1 MRRWNLLLALISL
14 VLLLCVEQSLEPPTL
29 TGVGQ
34 SPDPQA
40 STGIMRPV
48 KQRPVKPRS
57 STEITFANF
66 AIQQMFLSNHPGMT
80 EIKGEPTIG
89 ARFFARA
96 WIYDWEAIAT
106 AKFEA
111 VDENG
116 NFIQKILI
124 NRETGANGDSDFYGV
139 IKIPDR
145 PFRVVMS
152 GEGWDG
158 KTFTRTFERL
168 FKPTTHHQNAI
179 LIPPGG
185 SPVDERKSRQLVED
199 YLNEMEEDVRKKA
212 GDMIVMPRTGVS
224 NVMYAPYFSKT
235 GHQLGLRITYDIQF
249 SQDGYF
255 NPELDIFL
263 DYKKEDWRGRIDM
276 KPLTGSIEPKPEESG
291 SPQVQPHM
299 LAYGAGY
306 LYKAGTTYHFTAEY
320 VPNYAVQNE
329 EKTKFCIYHD
339 PYNES
344 PQMQTALREILADN
358 APTPYTLEIRNTD
371 FFGVIE
377 GLPSQGI
384 LLKNFL
390 AEGAKDCRRDQ

>member
-14 VLLLCVEQSLEPPTL
+14 VLLLCLEQSLDPQTL

-34 SPDPQA
+34 LTDPQA
-40 STGIMRPV
+40 SMGIMRPV
-48 KQRPVKPRS
+48 KQRPIKPRS

-185 SPVDERKSRQLVED
+185 SPVDKTKSRQLVED
-199 YLNEMEEDVRKKA
+199 YLNKMEEDVRKKA
-212 GDMIVMPRTGVS
+212 GDMIVMPRTRVS

-235 GHQLGLRITYDIQF
+235 GRQLGLRITYDIQF

-276 KPLTGSIEPKPEESG
+276 KPLTGSIEPKPEEAG

-306 LYKAGTTYHFTAEY
+306 LYKADTTYHFTAE
-320 VPNYAVQNE
+320 
-329 EKTKFCIYHD
+329 
-339 PYNES
+339 
-344 PQMQTALREILADN
+344 
-358 APTPYTLEIRNTD
+358 
-371 FFGVIE
+371 
-377 GLPSQGI
+377 
-384 LLKNFL
+384 
-390 AEGAKDCRRDQ
+390 

>member
-1 MRRWNLLLALISL
+1 
-14 VLLLCVEQSLEPPTL
+14 
-29 TGVGQ
+29 
-34 SPDPQA
+34 
-40 STGIMRPV
+40 
-48 KQRPVKPRS
+48 
-57 STEITFANF
+57 
-66 AIQQMFLSNHPGMT
+66 MFLSNHPGMT

-185 SPVDERKSRQLVED
+185 SPVDETKSRQLVED
-199 YLNEMEEDVRKKA
+199 YLNKMEEDVRKKA
-212 GDMIVMPRTGVS
+212 GDMIVMPRTRVS

-235 GHQLGLRITYDIQF
+235 GRQLGLRITYDIQF

-276 KPLTGSIEPKPEESG
+276 KPLTGSIEPKPEEAG

-306 LYKAGTTYHFTAEY
+306 LYKADTTYHFTAEY

>member
-14 VLLLCVEQSLEPPTL
+14 VLLLCLEQSLDPQTL

-34 SPDPQA
+34 LTDPQA
-40 STGIMRPV
+40 SMGIMRPV
-48 KQRPVKPRS
+48 KQRPIKPRS

-152 GEGWDG
+152 GEGSDG

-185 SPVDERKSRQLVED
+185 SPVDETKSRQLVED
-199 YLNEMEEDVRKKA
+199 YLNKMEEDVRKKA
-212 GDMIVMPRTGVS
+212 GDMIVMPRTRVS

-235 GHQLGLRITYDIQF
+235 GRQLGLRITYDIQF

-276 KPLTGSIEPKPEESG
+276 KPLTGSIEPKPEEAG

-306 LYKAGTTYHFTAEY
+306 LYKAETTYHFTAEY

>member
-14 VLLLCVEQSLEPPTL
+14 VLLLCLEQSLDPQTL

-34 SPDPQA
+34 LTDPQA
-40 STGIMRPV
+40 SMGIMRPV
-48 KQRPVKPRS
+48 KQRPIKPRS

-185 SPVDERKSRQLVED
+185 SPVDETKSRQLVED
-199 YLNEMEEDVRKKA
+199 
-212 GDMIVMPRTGVS
+212 G
-224 NVMYAPYFSKT
+224 
-235 GHQLGLRITYDIQF
+235 
-249 SQDGYF
+249 
-255 NPELDIFL
+255 
-263 DYKKEDWRGRIDM
+263 RGRA
-276 KPLTGSIEPKPEESG
+276 EESWG
-291 SPQVQPHM
+291 HDCHASDPRIECNVRTVLFEDRTPTGPAHHIRHTV
-299 LAYGAGY
+299 LAGRLFQSRAG
-306 LYKAGTTYHFTAEY
+306 HF
-320 VPNYAVQNE
+320 P
-329 EKTKFCIYHD
+329 
-339 PYNES
+339 
-344 PQMQTALREILADN
+344 
-358 APTPYTLEIRNTD
+358 
-371 FFGVIE
+371 
-377 GLPSQGI
+377 
-384 LLKNFL
+384 
-390 AEGAKDCRRDQ
+390 

>member
-14 VLLLCVEQSLEPPTL
+14 VLLLCLEQSLDPQTL

-34 SPDPQA
+34 LTDPQA
-40 STGIMRPV
+40 SMGIMRPV
-48 KQRPVKPRS
+48 KQRPIKPRS

-152 GEGWDG
+152 GEGSDG

-185 SPVDERKSRQLVED
+185 SPVDKTKSRQLVED
-199 YLNEMEEDVRKKA
+199 YLNKMEEDVRKKA
-212 GDMIVMPRTGVS
+212 GDMIVMPRTRVS

-235 GHQLGLRITYDIQF
+235 GRQLGLRITYDIQF

-276 KPLTGSIEPKPEESG
+276 KPLTGSIEPKPEEAG

-306 LYKAGTTYHFTAEY
+306 LYKADTTYHFTAEY

-390 AEGAKDCRRDQ
+390 AEGAKDCRRDK